1 MGMGDITMG
10 LKQRV
15 FSREFK
21 LHVLQEV
28 AAGKSQAAVAR
39 QYQILP
45 KLISRWVVEYET
57 DPETAFVGKGC
68 RKPEQASQAALARE
82 NARLRQENELL
93 KKALRCLDAIPSPA
107 PESGD
112 SA

>member
-1 MGMGDITMG
+1 MG

-21 LHVLQEV
+21 LHVLKEV

-39 QYQILP
+39 QYRILP
-45 KLISRWVVEYET
+45 KLISRWVAEHEG
-57 DPETAFVGKGC
+57 DPTGAFPGTGHC
-68 RKPEQASQAALARE
+68 KPEQTSQAALARE
-82 NARLRQENELL
+82 NARLRQENDLL
-93 KKALRCLDAIPSPA
+93 KKALRCLDTIPSPA

>member
-1 MGMGDITMG
+1 MG

-21 LHVLQEV
+21 LHVLKEV
-28 AAGKSQAAVAR
+28 ASGKSQAAVAR

-45 KLISRWVVEYET
+45 KLISRWVAEYAG
-57 DPETAFVGKGC
+57 DPEGAFPGAGH

-82 NARLRQENELL
+82 NARLREENALL
-93 KKALRCLDAIPSPA
+93 KKALRCLDAIPSPE
-107 PESGD
+107 PGNGERT
-112 SA
+112 

>member
-1 MGMGDITMG
+1 MG

-21 LHVLQEV
+21 LHVLKEV

-45 KLISRWVVEYET
+45 KLISRWQAEYEA
-57 DPETAFVGKGC
+57 DAEGAFAGAGH
-68 RKPEQASQAALARE
+68 RKPEQATQAALARE
-82 NARLRQENELL
+82 NARLREENALL

-107 PESGD
+107 PERGEQ
-112 SA
+112 A

>member
-1 MGMGDITMG
+1 MG

-21 LHVLQEV
+21 QHVLKEV
-28 AAGKSQAAVAR
+28 AAGKSQAAIAR
-39 QYQILP
+39 QYRILP
-45 KLISRWVVEYET
+45 KLISRWAVAYET
-57 DPETAFVGKGC
+57 DPEGAFVGKGR
-68 RKPEQASQAALARE
+68 RKPAQATQAALARE
-82 NARLRQENELL
+82 NARLRQENDLL

>member
-1 MGMGDITMG
+1 MG

-21 LHVLQEV
+21 LHVLKEV

-39 QYQILP
+39 RYQILP
-45 KLISRWVVEYET
+45 KLISRWQAEYEG
-57 DPETAFVGKGC
+57 DAEGAFPGAGHH
-68 RKPEQASQAALARE
+68 KPEQATQAALARE
-82 NARLRQENELL
+82 NRRLREENALL

-107 PESGD
+107 PENGEST
-112 SA
+112 

>member
-1 MGMGDITMG
+1 MG

-21 LHVLQEV
+21 LHVLKEV
-28 AAGKSQAAVAR
+28 ASGKSQAAVAR

-45 KLISRWVVEYET
+45 KLISRWVAQYEG
-57 DPETAFVGKGC
+57 DPEGAFPGPGHC
-68 RKPEQASQAALARE
+68 RPAQATQAVLARE
-82 NARLRQENELL
+82 NARLREENALL

-107 PESGD
+107 PEHG
-112 SA
+112 ART

>member
-1 MGMGDITMG
+1 MG

-21 LHVLQEV
+21 LHVLKEV
-28 AAGKSQAAVAR
+28 ASGKSQAAVAR

-45 KLISRWVVEYET
+45 KLICRWQAEYET
-57 DPETAFVGKGC
+57 DPETAFVGKGHP
-68 RKPEQASQAALARE
+68 RSEQATQAALARE
-82 NARLRQENELL
+82 NRQLREENALL

-107 PESGD
+107 PESGER
-112 SA
+112 A